1 MYGDVS
7 DIGTVKSVL
16 IVLQLVFA
24 GILVLILDEF
34 LQKGYGMGSG
44 ISIFIASNICE
55 SVLWRAFSPTTITT
69 ARGTEFEG
77 AIIALFHFL
86 ITRPNKVGAL

>member
-1 MYGDVS
+1 
-7 DIGTVKSVL
+7 
-16 IVLQLVFA
+16 
-24 GILVLILDEF
+24 VLILDEF

-69 ARGTEFEG
+69 AGGTEFEG

-86 ITRPNKVGAL
+86 ITRTNKVGAL